1 MGTITN
7 KITIYWPKEKVDF
20 LKNNWRLTNRE
31 IAKKIDKQSKDVC
44 EKRRALGLPFRECD
58 VVPLSFLQ
66 KQLIFGSL
74 LGDGSIVR
82 GKEDKNY
89 RFSEVHSVKQKEYLL
104 FKYKK
109 LKSYSGK
116 FIEYSRK
123 DGGKDVKFSTK
134 AHTCFN
140 EFKKMFY
147 GKNGRKVIKST
158 TLKNI
163 KHPLALAIWF
173 GDDGSKE
180 KSSYRIATGAY
191 SVKEIK
197 RLIKWLKNSFS
208 IKSYL
213 HKHGK
218 YWYLSIREDR
228 WKFTKLIT
236 PYLHKG
242 LRYKLLKKYRYEE

>member
-7 KITIYWPKEKVDF
+7 KVTRYWSKKDINF
-20 LKNNWRLTNRE
+20 LKNNWRLSNRE
-31 IAKKIDKQSKDVC
+31 LARVMMRDRRGITDKRKV
-44 EKRRALGLPFRECD
+44 LGLPTRECD
-58 VVPLSFLQ
+58 IVPLTSYQ
-66 KQLIFGSL
+66 KTILCGSL

-89 RFSEVHSVKQKEYLL
+89 RFSEAHSIKQKEYLL
-104 FKYKK
+104 FKHEK
-109 LKSYSGK
+109 LKPFSGK
-116 FIEYSRK
+116 FIEYPRK

-134 AHTCFN
+134 AHLIFK
-140 EFKKMFY
+140 EFRRMFY
-147 GKNGRKVIKST
+147 NTEGKKTVKSASLSKIT
-158 TLKNI
+158 
-163 KHPLALAIWF
+163 HPLALAIWF

-180 KSSYRIATGAY
+180 KDSYRIATGTY
-191 SVKEIK
+191 GIKEIK
-197 RLIKWLKNSFS
+197 RLIKWLKNYFN

-228 WKFTKLIT
+228 WKFTKIIN

-242 LRYKLLKKYRYEE
+242 LRYKLFKKI